1 MSLLTGRGYAFRI
14 VEASVSAGTAIR
26 RMGVIVP
33 LSALKPGAVVRVEFE
48 AEPVRGVRK
57 ARSVEVQE
65 VGR

>member
-1 MSLLTGRGYAFRI
+1 
-14 VEASVSAGTAIR
+14 
-26 RMGVIVP
+26 MGVIVP